1 MSLFCCPLCAAPL
14 TLGDHAYTCPGGHS
28 FDLAAAGYVHLLP
41 PTGSTPRTPEMTR
54 PW

>member
-41 PTGSTPRTPEMTR
+41 LSLIHI
-54 PW
+54 

>member
-41 PTGSTPRTPEMTR
+41 RQPEALPEPRR
-54 PW
+54 